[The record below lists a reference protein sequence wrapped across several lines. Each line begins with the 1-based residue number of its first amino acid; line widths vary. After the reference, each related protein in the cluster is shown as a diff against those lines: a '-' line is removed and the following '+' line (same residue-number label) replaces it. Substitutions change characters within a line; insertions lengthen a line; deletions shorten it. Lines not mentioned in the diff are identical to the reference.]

1 MTRKTNNR
9 VAAIQ
14 MVSGADVDANLDEAA
29 RLISTAVSAGAEF
42 VVLPE
47 NFAIMPTKD
56 AGQLQVMERDGDG
69 PIQEFLS
76 AQAHQNHI
84 WLVGGS
90 IPLVSSQP
98 SKVRAACL
106 LFNDRG
112 ERVARYDKLH
122 LFDVKLDNGEE
133 YSESLTIE
141 PGESVVVVDSP
152 IGRLGLTICYDLRF
166 PEIFRQMLDQG
177 AEIFSVPSAFTATTG
192 KVHWEILLRARA
204 IENLAYVIGAG
215 QGGSHSSG
223 RETYGDSIVI
233 DPWGKVINRLAR
245 GPGIVTADIDRKRL
259 EKLRRSLPS
268 IEHRRLGHDRS
279 IAEGKRISA

>member
-1 MTRKTNNR
+1 MTPNTNHR

-14 MVSGADVDANLDEAA
+14 MVSGTDVDANLDDAA
-29 RLISTAVSAGAEF
+29 RLISAAVSAGAEF

-56 AGQLQVMERDGDG
+56 AGQLQVMERDGNG

-76 AQAHQNHI
+76 AQAQQNHI

-90 IPLVSSQP
+90 TPLVSSQP

-141 PGESVVVVDSP
+141 PGDSVVVVDSP

-166 PEIFRQMLDQG
+166 PELFREMLDQG
-177 AEIFSVPSAFTATTG
+177 AEIFCVPSAFTATTG

-223 RETYGDSIVI
+223 RKTYGDSIII

>member
-47 NFAIMPTKD
+47 NFAIMPTED

-245 GPGIVTADIDRKRL
+245 GPGIVTADIDRLRL

-268 IEHRRLGHDRS
+268 IEQRRLGHDRS
-279 IAEGKRISA
+279 IAEGKRVSA

>member
-1 MTRKTNNR
+1 
-9 VAAIQ
+9 
-14 MVSGADVDANLDEAA
+14 MVSGTDVDANLDEAA

-76 AQAHQNHI
+76 AQAHQNHV

-106 LFNDRG
+106 LFNDHG

-152 IGRLGLTICYDLRF
+152 LGRLGLTICYDLRF
-166 PEIFRQMLDQG
+166 PELFRQMLDQG

-233 DPWGKVINRLAR
+233 DPWGEIINRLAR
-245 GPGIVTADIDRKRL
+245 GPGIVIADIDRLRL

-268 IEHRRLGHDRS
+268 IEQRRLGHDRS

>member
-47 NFAIMPTKD
+47 NFAIMPTED
-56 AGQLQVMERDGDG
+56 AGQLQVMELDGDG

-106 LFNDRG
+106 LFNDHG

-245 GPGIVTADIDRKRL
+245 GPGIVTADIDRLRL

>member
-47 NFAIMPTKD
+47 NFAIMPTED

-166 PEIFRQMLDQG
+166 PVVLTI
-177 AEIFSVPSAFTATTG
+177 AT
-192 KVHWEILLRARA
+192 
-204 IENLAYVIGAG
+204 
-215 QGGSHSSG
+215 Q
-223 RETYGDSIVI
+223 ET
-233 DPWGKVINRLAR
+233 
-245 GPGIVTADIDRKRL
+245 T
-259 EKLRRSLPS
+259 
-268 IEHRRLGHDRS
+268 
-279 IAEGKRISA
+279 